1 SDGAATSASARPHV
15 YSPTWKRGS
24 AEDYA
29 RIFGGSGGTGTTA
42 STNCAVAAYPS
53 SMQRLPL
60 VRRRGSGA
68 CPDTRRSNKPCA
80 TTISTHSVSP
90 VSMSLSKL
98 NPVEPPWYV
107 TRTPGGVGGVAPRGV
122 PLSRSTMEI
131 SVYRH
136 CDPRTAG
143 PAGRAGGKQSHASG

>member
-1 SDGAATSASARPHV
+1 
-15 YSPTWKRGS
+15 
-24 AEDYA
+24 
-29 RIFGGSGGTGTTA
+29 
-42 STNCAVAAYPS
+42 
-53 SMQRLPL
+53 RLPL

-122 PLSRSTMEI
+122 PLSRSTHAI
-131 SVYRH
+131 RGFVRFS
-136 CDPRTAG
+136 
-143 PAGRAGGKQSHASG
+143 AGRAVRKKQHSGTQRRRSEASRRVQGRGL